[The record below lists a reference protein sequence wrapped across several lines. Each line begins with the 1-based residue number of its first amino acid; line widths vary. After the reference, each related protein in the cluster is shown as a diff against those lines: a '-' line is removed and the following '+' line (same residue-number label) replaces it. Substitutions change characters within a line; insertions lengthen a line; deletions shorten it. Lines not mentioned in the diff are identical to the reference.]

1 MSSYRVLYPLGL
13 LYIFSQSSKLLKD
26 PQSWILMMI
35 GFLFLSFF
43 WIWIKYRHT
52 YKKFRKYASFLAS
65 NNLYGIINFGVIIC
79 MQGYTFVYRQ
89 QGIHEGLFAKLFMG
103 MILTS
108 IAFLFVSIFILPR
121 ILDRSIADTEA
132 LIQLYGE

>member
-1 MSSYRVLYPLGL
+1 M
-13 LYIFSQSSKLLKD
+13 
-26 PQSWILMMI
+26 
-35 GFLFLSFF
+35 
-43 WIWIKYRHT
+43 H
-52 YKKFRKYASFLAS
+52 
-65 NNLYGIINFGVIIC
+65 
-79 MQGYTFVYRQ
+79 GYTFVYRQ
-89 QGIHEGLFAKLFMG
+89 QGVQEGFFAKLFMG